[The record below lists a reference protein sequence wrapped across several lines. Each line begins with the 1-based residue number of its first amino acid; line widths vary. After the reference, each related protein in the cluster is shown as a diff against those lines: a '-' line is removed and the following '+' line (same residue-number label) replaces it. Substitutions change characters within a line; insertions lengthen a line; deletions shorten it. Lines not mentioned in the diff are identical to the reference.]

1 MKNKAAFLLL
11 VVTWTGLSL
20 VAPGQS
26 VAQSLARPSGLY
38 VQQIQLAQGRNQRTL
53 SLHFSQ
59 SPDSVHAFALR
70 SPARLVIDVRGEVE
84 RSASATYT
92 ASDAL
97 IRRVRVGSHPH
108 HTRFVLDLKTSQ
120 LPPFSVAQ
128 QAQVVTAV
136 LSEPDEP
143 DDPNDDAEQAD
154 GPQQGDA
161 QVLLARVPEAGS
173 PHVPPRPTQAP
184 VSPAPTILAKK
195 VTQQSPP
202 SPLRRATPPA
212 AAPHGTPDTAGPAQA
227 TPLPSPSKELRA
239 AVPLKDPPLLL
250 ARVPE
255 AGSPHVPPRPTQA
268 PVSPA
273 PTVLAKN
280 VAKKALPPLRVN
292 PPAAAPH
299 GTPDTAGPAQATPLP
314 SPSKELRAAVPLKD
328 PPLLLARV
336 PEAGSPHVPP
346 RPTQAPVSPAPTVLA
361 KNVAKKALPPL
372 RVNPPAAAPHGT
384 PDTAGPAQATPLP
397 SPSKELRAAVPLK
410 DPPLLLARVPEASSP
425 HVPPRPTQAPVSPA
439 PTVLAKNVAK
449 KALPPLRVNPPAAAP
464 HGTPDTAGPAQATP
478 LPSPSKELRAAVPLK
493 DPPLL
498 LARVPE
504 AGSPHV
510 PPRPTQA
517 PVSPA
522 PTVLAKKVTQQSPP
536 SPLRRAT
543 PPAAAPRITP
553 DTAGPAQ
560 ATPLPSPSK
569 ELRAAVPLKD
579 PPPSAPLPPAPAPA
593 ISSQDTPQPSP
604 VSPTASQHLRQGYT
618 LYNQGN
624 LDGAIRQWRKAIHQ
638 APTHAEA
645 HYRIGVALQ
654 ERGELAQAITAF
666 REAARLN
673 PADATIHIHL
683 ARACEAAGSTQDAL
697 AAYRKALQLV
707 PTSAHVHHRVGHLLA
722 AEGNLMGAM
731 QAWRQT
737 IQLQPDYAYAYV
749 SLGRAL
755 GQAGQTGE
763 ALAAYER
770 ALRLDPRA
778 PFGDE
783 VRQQIARLRTAEP

>member
-11 VVTWTGLSL
+11 VVTWTGLGL

-26 VAQSLARPSGLY
+26 VAQSLARPSGLH
-38 VQQIQLAQGRNQRTL
+38 VQEIQLAQGRNQRTL

-70 SPARLVIDVRGEVE
+70 SPARLVIDVGGEVE

-120 LPPFSVAQ
+120 LPPFSVEQ
-128 QAQVVTAV
+128 QAHVVTAV
-136 LSEPDEP
+136 LSEPD
-143 DDPNDDAEQAD
+143 DSHDDAEQAD

-161 QVLLARVPEAGS
+161 QVLLARIPEADS
-173 PHVPPRPTQAP
+173 PRVPPRPAQAP
-184 VSPAPTILAKK
+184 VSPAPTILAKN
-195 VTQQSPP
+195 VTQQAPP
-202 SPLRRATPPA
+202 APLRRAMPPA
-212 AAPHGTPDTAGPAQA
+212 AAPQVTPDTAGPAQA

-239 AVPLKDPPLLL
+239 AIPRKDPPLLLARIPEADSPRVPPRPAQAPVSPAPTILAKNVTQQAPPAPLRRATPPAATPHVTPDTAGSAQATPLPSPSKELRAAIPLKDPPLLL

-255 AGSPHVPPRPTQA
+255 AGSPRVLPRPTQA
-268 PVSPA
+268 LVSPA
-273 PTVLAKN
+273 PTVLEKN
-280 VAKKALPPLRVN
+280 VAKKALPPRRAT
-292 PPAAAPH
+292 PPVAAPH
-299 GTPDTAGPAQATPLP
+299 VTPDTAGSAQATPLP
-314 SPSKELRAAVPLKD
+314 SPSKELRAAIPLKD

-336 PEAGSPHVPP
+336 PEAGSPRVLP
-346 RPTQAPVSPAPTVLA
+346 RPTQAPVSPAPTILA
-361 KNVAKKALPPL
+361 KNVTQQAPPAPL
-372 RVNPPAAAPHGT
+372 RRATPPAAAPHVT
-384 PDTAGPAQATPLP
+384 PDTAGSAQATPLP
-397 SPSKELRAAVPLK
+397 SPSKELRAAI
-410 DPPLLLARVPEASSP
+410 
-425 HVPPRPTQAPVSPA
+425 
-439 PTVLAKNVAK
+439 
-449 KALPPLRVNPPAAAP
+449 
-464 HGTPDTAGPAQATP
+464 
-478 LPSPSKELRAAVPLK
+478 PLK

-504 AGSPHV
+504 AGSPRV
-510 PPRPTQA
+510 LPRPTQA

-522 PTVLAKKVTQQSPP
+522 PTILAKNVTQQAPP
-536 SPLRRAT
+536 APLRRAT
-543 PPAAAPRITP
+543 PPVATPHVTP
-553 DTAGPAQ
+553 DTAGSAQ

-569 ELRAAVPLKD
+569 ELRAAIPLKD
-579 PPPSAPLPPAPAPA
+579 PPPSAPLPPAAPA

-604 VSPTASQHLRQGYT
+604 VPPTASQHLRQGYT
-618 LYNQGN
+618 LYNQGD